1 MTIGLRAGL
10 SHDHSR
16 VCPISDNLCWLSFR
30 KAFSHGSGIED
41 RMPAKGSFASILRPS
56 IVISLVMFVIEWMVI
71 TYLGNPSLVDGIALY
86 NIPVAIG
93 LFFFGRWLK
102 EIGTS
107 KRLVRLIFILTVVW
121 VAFTERDLVIIIST
135 SILLTFMASGYFMT
149 K

>member
-1 MTIGLRAGL
+1 
-10 SHDHSR
+10 
-16 VCPISDNLCWLSFR
+16 
-30 KAFSHGSGIED
+30 
-41 RMPAKGSFASILRPS
+41 MPAKGSFASILRPS